1 MTRGTLLRT
10 VEAVLLALLL
20 LAPPAALAQGRSS
33 PSPGD
38 QGGLV
43 SSVWSFLTALLPG
56 GATLDTRCT
65 IDPNGGTSCAGSGAA
80 ADNRCTIDPDGRF
93 SCGPGF

>member
-1 MTRGTLLRT
+1 MTRGTALRT
-10 VEAVLLALLL
+10 IEAALLATLL

-38 QGGLV
+38 HGGWLSAV
-43 SSVWSFLTALLPG
+43 RTFLTALLPG

-65 IDPNGGTSCAGSGAA
+65 IDPNGGTTCAGSGAA
-80 ADNRCTIDPDGRF
+80 TDTRCGIDPDGRF
-93 SCGPGF
+93 SCEPGF